1 MLDSLGFLWTMAHQ
15 APLSMGFLPGEP
27 NSSGLPCPPPGDL
40 PDPGIE
46 TNVSYVCCIGFFTTS
61 ATWEA
66 HSWPH
71 PLLIPDL
78 FLLILIPL
86 GRCVLMSPVFLVI
99 PVSSWSFSSF
109 SQDAS
114 WTHSSNISFI
124 LTLSVSWL
132 MTLFNL
138 FHSLP
143 PHVEWLKDRGMLSL
157 EKTPVCHV
165 TCVQIHK
172 VSEMRDGLLFL

>member
-1 MLDSLGFLWTMAHQ
+1 MKSLRYFIWPQSTLISQFPTLFYSLLSHPYLLFLVLFFPLCLDSWSCACIVSHFSHVGFLGTLWTIAHQ

-46 TNVSYVCCIGFFTTS
+46 TNVSYVSCTGFFTTS

-66 HSWPH
+66 HSWSH

-86 GRCVLMSPVFLVI
+86 GKCMLMSPVFLII
-99 PVSSWSFSSF
+99 PVSS
-109 SQDAS
+109 
-114 WTHSSNISFI
+114 
-124 LTLSVSWL
+124 
-132 MTLFNL
+132 
-138 FHSLP
+138 
-143 PHVEWLKDRGMLSL
+143 
-157 EKTPVCHV
+157 
-165 TCVQIHK
+165 
-172 VSEMRDGLLFL
+172 